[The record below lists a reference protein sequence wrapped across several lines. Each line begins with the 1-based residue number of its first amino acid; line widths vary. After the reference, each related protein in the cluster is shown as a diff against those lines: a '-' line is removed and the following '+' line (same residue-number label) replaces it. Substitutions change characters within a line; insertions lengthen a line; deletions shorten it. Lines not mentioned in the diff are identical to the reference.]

1 MRQSPRLLALL
12 TISATLGFAT
22 QARGQSLPMS
32 PLETD
37 EQTAGVEE
45 LVAPEVEA
53 PALVEKTVSLP
64 TLSSVAILDAPSTLT
79 VEVEPNADEADI
91 EPAEATDNT
100 SESATA
106 TAPVQ
111 EVFKP
116 SAAVYKLSESS
127 AVEPATADSE
137 VASVASDDETL
148 EIAAPTVQLSIS
160 PTTAEAVSVH
170 QLKQQL
176 ETAEALE
183 TAEVEDFRTVE
194 TAIATNAE
202 AIEST
207 PLATL
212 DEILAQDADTTD
224 DPTEPGAIEETETE
238 DDEAVVDEEAP
249 EATDA
254 EEDEEEGTQPGGLD
268 VNRTPQET
276 QVLVAEVAVTDELG
290 TPLSPELED
299 TVYDTID
306 TIPGRTTTRSQIQRD
321 INSIFATGFF
331 ANVQAV
337 PSDTPLG
344 VRVTFLVEPNP
355 ILTQVNV
362 ERDGT
367 LPEEDTESLNTEID
381 RIFSPQYGE
390 IINLLEFQ
398 DGIVQLNEWYQANGY
413 VLAQV
418 IAAPEI
424 QDDGVVT
431 LQVAEGVIEDIE
443 IKFLTEEGLD
453 QDEEGNPI
461 RGKTREFIITREFET
476 QPGDVFQQGRI
487 QSDLRR
493 VFGLGIFDDVN
504 LTLNPGKQ
512 DPRKVT
518 VTVNVVERSTGSVAA
533 GLGFNFTGDLFGT
546 VSYRQD
552 NFGGNNQK
560 LSAETQLST
569 GGDLL
574 FDISFTDPWI
584 AGDPFRTSYTVNAF
598 ARRSISLVF
607 EGGPNEI
614 NLPTDDDDDD
624 EDDGDR
630 VRLQRLGG
638 GISFRRPL
646 SNGWS
651 ASIGTLY
658 QRVRATDSDGDTETE
673 DAAGNPLTFS
683 GDGSDDLWTVQFG
696 IARDLRNDAFTPTSG
711 SVLRLGSEQSIPIG
725 SGNIFFNRLRAS
737 YSYYIPVSF
746 VNFNEGPQALAF
758 NIQGGTIIGDL
769 PPYEAFALG
778 GTNSVRGYEE
788 GEVGA
793 GRSYL
798 QASVEYRFP
807 LFSFLGGALFLDAA
821 TDLGTGSSVPG
832 SPGPDRDKPGSGFG
846 VGAGVRI
853 QTPLGPIRIDYGFND
868 QGDGRLHFGIG
879 ERF

>member
-1 MRQSPRLLALL
+1 MRQSPRLLAFL

-22 QARGQSLPMS
+22 QARGESLLPA
-32 PLETD
+32 PQETD
-37 EQTAGVEE
+37 AQAAGGME
-45 LVAPEVEA
+45 LLAPEVEA
-53 PALVEKTVSLP
+53 SASVGPGSLP
-64 TLSSVAILDAPSTLT
+64 ALSSVTTLDTAP
-79 VEVEPNADEADI
+79 
-91 EPAEATDNT
+91 
-100 SESATA
+100 TA
-106 TAPVQ
+106 TGAEVASPAAATEAGSEAVDSNDPSAAAAPAAS
-111 EVFKP
+111 KP
-116 SAAVYKLSESS
+116 SAAVYQLSEPPAS
-127 AVEPATADSE
+127 EPTQE
-137 VASVASDDETL
+137 MVAPSGIAEDETT
-148 EIAAPTVQLSIS
+148 AAPTVPLSIT
-160 PTTAEAVSVH
+160 PDAPDTVSVH
-170 QLKQQL
+170 QLRHQL
-176 ETAEALE
+176 ET
-183 TAEVEDFRTVE
+183 TVE
-194 TAIATNAE
+194 PVEAQTVDTTIATDV
-202 AIEST
+202 I
-207 PLATL
+207 TL
-212 DEILAQDADTTD
+212 DSSELVWGEILAQETDPADDTTD
-224 DPTEPGAIEETETE
+224 PETESVEPDAIEEPDAEDTDGVEDNEDATEADEEDTGEE
-238 DDEAVVDEEAP
+238 DDEAG
-249 EATDA
+249 
-254 EEDEEEGTQPGGLD
+254 EEDTEPD
-268 VNRTPQET
+268 RPNFNRTQQET
-276 QVLVAEVAVTDELG
+276 QVLVAEVAVTNEVGD
-290 TPLSPELED
+290 PLSPELED
-299 TVYDTID
+299 TIYDTID
-306 TIPGRTTTRSQIQRD
+306 TTPGRTTTRTQIQRD

-331 ANVQAV
+331 ANVRAV

-355 ILTQVNV
+355 VLSRVDIEGNQV
-362 ERDGT
+362 
-367 LPEEDTESLNTEID
+367 LPEEIVDE
-381 RIFSPQYGE
+381 IFSPQYGE

-398 DGIVQLNEWYQANGY
+398 DGIIELNEWYQDNGY

-431 LQVAEGVIEDIE
+431 LQVAEGVIEDIQ
-443 IKFLTEEGLD
+443 IKIMTEEGQD
-453 QDEEGNPI
+453 EDEEGNPI

-476 QPGDVFQQGRI
+476 QPGDVFRQDRI
-487 QSDLRR
+487 QSDLQR

-518 VTVNVVERSTGSVAA
+518 VTVNVIERSTGSVAA
-533 GLGFNFTGDLFGT
+533 GVGFNFTGDLFGT

-658 QRVRATDSDGDTETE
+658 QRVRTTDSDGDTETE

-683 GDGSDDLWTVQFG
+683 EEGTDDLWTIQLGVAQ
-696 IARDLRNDAFTPTSG
+696 DLRDDPFTPTRG
-711 SVLRLGSEQSIPIG
+711 SVLRLGTEQSIPLG

-746 VNFNEGPQALAF
+746 LNFNEGPQALAF

-798 QASVEYRFP
+798 QASIEYRFP
-807 LFSFLGGALFLDAA
+807 LFSFLGGAVFLDAA
-821 TDLGTGSSVPG
+821 TDLGTGDSVPG

-853 QTPLGPIRIDYGFND
+853 QTPLGPIRIDYGVND
-868 QGDGRLHFGIG
+868 EGDGRLHFGIG